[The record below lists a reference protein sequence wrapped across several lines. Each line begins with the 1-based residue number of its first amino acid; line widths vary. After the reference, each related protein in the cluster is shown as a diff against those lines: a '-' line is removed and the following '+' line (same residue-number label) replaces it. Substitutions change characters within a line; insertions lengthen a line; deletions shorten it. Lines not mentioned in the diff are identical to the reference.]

1 MQKTEAAELLTFL
14 EIVEQGGLARAAA
27 QLGVT
32 PSAVSQSLTKLEQRL
47 GVRLLHRTTRHVAPT
62 EAGAELAARL
72 REGFSLLRAATQ
84 TAYEAGQAPRG
95 TIRLA
100 VSAVAAH
107 LLIAPHAAAFTAA
120 HPGITL
126 ETSVNDRLVDIVAEG
141 FDAGIRRGDLLQA
154 DMIQQRLTADT
165 RLVAVAAATYWQARP
180 PCQAPQDLH
189 GHDCIRIRSLTTNS
203 IRPWHFARSG
213 EHLDV
218 RVTGSLVVD
227 TTSLALEAACA
238 GAGIAYLALDHLQQ
252 PLADGRLHP
261 VLQDWSAPR
270 PGLFLYHPGRRHVP
284 ATLKLLTRF
293 LRSRVMLRTPAS
305 LVTPGIAGKHGST
318 R

>member
-1 MQKTEAAELLTFL
+1 MGCGF
-14 EIVEQGGLARAAA
+14 RAAPPALLVLA
-27 QLGVT
+27 QQVPWLTLHDRCKPTHDRGIQLER
-32 PSAVSQSLTKLEQRL
+32 SQLDRPE
-47 GVRLLHRTTRHVAPT
+47 
-62 EAGAELAARL
+62 L
-72 REGFSLLRAATQ
+72 REVEACRTADLRPAQPIAD
-84 TAYEAGQAPRG
+84 PR
-95 TIRLA
+95 L
-100 VSAVAAH
+100 SQ
-107 LLIAPHAAAFTAA
+107 AAA
-120 HPGITL
+120 
-126 ETSVNDRLVDIVAEG
+126 
-141 FDAGIRRGDLLQA
+141 IRRGDLLQA

-203 IRPWHFARSG
+203 IRPWHFACSG

-284 ATLKLLTRF
+284 AALKLLTRF
-293 LRSRVMLRTPAS
+293 LRSRGTLRTPAS